1 VGLVER
7 FKDLSKEK
15 GWVVVKKD
23 GSVKHFETFSE
34 ANQEG
39 EGNLMTET
47 FYKYHFHFHDEIHHT
62 IWKIPQ
68 KFNEK

>member
-1 VGLVER
+1 MQR

-23 GSVKHFETFSE
+23 GIFKYFETFQE

-47 FYKYHFHFHDEIHHT
+47 YYLFHYLPSINGE
-62 IWKIPQ
+62 
-68 KFNEK
+68 NV

>member
-1 VGLVER
+1 MER

-23 GSVKHFETFSE
+23 GRVKHFETFSE

-47 FYKYHFHFHDEIHHT
+47 YYNFHYSS
-62 IWKIPQ
+62 Q
-68 KFNEK
+68 

>member
-1 VGLVER
+1 MER

-39 EGNLMTET
+39 EGNLMTKT
-47 FYKYHFHFHDEIHHT
+47 YYNFHYSLTLEG
-62 IWKIPQ
+62 PR
-68 KFNEK
+68 

>member
-1 VGLVER
+1 MER

-15 GWVVVKKD
+15 GWVIVKKD

-34 ANQEG
+34 AIQED

-47 FYKYHFHFHDEIHHT
+47 YYNFHYSS
-62 IWKIPQ
+62 Q
-68 KFNEK
+68 

>member
-1 VGLVER
+1 MQR

-15 GWVVVKKD
+15 GWVLVKRD

-34 ANQEG
+34 ANKGG

-47 FYKYHFHFHDEIHHT
+47 YYNFHYI
-62 IWKIPQ
+62 
-68 KFNEK
+68 NL